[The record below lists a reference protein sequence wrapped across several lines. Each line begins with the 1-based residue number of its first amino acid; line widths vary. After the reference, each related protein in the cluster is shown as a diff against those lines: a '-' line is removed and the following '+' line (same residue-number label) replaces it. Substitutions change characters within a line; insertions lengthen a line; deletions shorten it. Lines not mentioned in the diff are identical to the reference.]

1 MKTSKIIA
9 ITGGIGSG
17 KSVVSRVLR
26 VMGYP
31 VYDCDSRARALMDS
45 DAEMKQRI
53 ADEISPMALCADGS
67 LNRPALAKVVFSTP
81 QKLARLNA
89 IVHGAVAAD
98 CRAWA
103 QQSKSPVVFVETAI
117 LYASRMDA
125 LMSDVWEVTAP
136 EELRIQRVMAR
147 NGLTREQVA
156 ERIASQKNEFSHP
169 SHKIIV
175 NDTSTPVVPQIIS
188 LLQIYGTIA

>member
-67 LNRPALAKVVFSTP
+67 LNRPALAQVVFSTP

-103 QQSKSPVVFVETAI
+103 QHSKSPVVFVETAI
-117 LYASRMDA
+117 LYASRMDS

-147 NGLTREQVA
+147 NGFTREQVA